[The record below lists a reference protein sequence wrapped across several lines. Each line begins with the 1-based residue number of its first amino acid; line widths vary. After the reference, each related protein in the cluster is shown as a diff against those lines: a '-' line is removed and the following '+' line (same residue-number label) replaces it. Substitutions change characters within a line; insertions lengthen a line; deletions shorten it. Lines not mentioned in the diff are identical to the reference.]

1 MKVKVHYL
9 GLIVDHTKCKEEIL
23 ELEKASFEELENLL
37 LSKYSFLSEISYKI
51 AINHEFG
58 YEGISLKE
66 TDEIAVLPP
75 FAGG

>member
-1 MKVKVHYL
+1 MKVKVQYL
-9 GLIVDHTKCKEEIL
+9 GLIVDHTKCKEETW
-23 ELEKASFEELENLL
+23 ELKKALFEELEQLL
-37 LSKYSFLSEISYKI
+37 HSKYDFLNELSYKI

-58 YEGISLKE
+58 YEGMKLKE